1 MSGGGDAALPAAV
14 VGVGGGAFV
23 GGEVA
28 ALDDGDGHADGFEDV
43 AGVADGVAADAEL
56 TGNGFV

>member
-14 VGVGGGAFV
+14 VGVGGGTFV

-28 ALDDGDGHADGFEDV
+28 ALEDGDGHADGFQDV
-43 AGVADGVAADAEL
+43 AGVTDGIAADAEL
-56 TGNGFV
+56 TGNRFV